1 MMTVMERIPEVGT
14 LMAVGIPRV
23 KVMWGFLLEG
33 GLIGLFGAIIGV
45 IATLLVAVV
54 VNLIQI
60 PMPPPPGGTFGYP
73 FKLHLVGEYFIVIPL
88 LITFA
93 CMLATYIPARYASRL
108 NISWA
113 LRHR

>member
-14 LMAVGIPRV
+14 LMAVGIPRT
-23 KVMWGFLLEG
+23 KVMWAFLLEG
-33 GLIGLFGAIIGV
+33 GLIGFFGAIIGI
-45 IATLLVAVV
+45 IATLIVAVV

-73 FKLHLVGEYFIVIPL
+73 FKLHLVGDYFILIPF
-88 LITFA
+88 LITLA